1 MWFVVMNLVERK
13 STFMKLQ
20 SGESM
25 SGYIVAAF
33 ILVVGSSIL
42 MSIVELAKKLSMI
55 EKF

>member
-1 MWFVVMNLVERK
+1 MRLLAMNLVERK

-25 SGYIVAAF
+25 SGFIVAAF

-42 MSIVELAKKLSMI
+42 LSIAELAKKLSMI
-55 EKF
+55 